1 MSNRCRWLAIAGLV
15 LYAPLGGAQI
25 AVGSKN
31 FTEGYVLAEVMS
43 QLLEARGLAV
53 ERRFGFGGTMIC
65 FEALVNGEIQVYPEY
80 TGTLREAVYK
90 GEVGTGASELE
101 TRLAKD
107 GLETLSSLG
116 FNNSYAVAV
125 KRELARRHDLKT
137 IGDLAKLP
145 GLQVAVSHEFRER
158 EDGWNGLKQRYG
170 LAHDSAGIEHGLAYQ
185 ALAEGKI
192 DVTDAYTTDGDLLR
206 YDLVVLEDNLKYFPA
221 YLAVPLIRHDLPQP
235 ARQALGELAGRLT
248 DEAMRQLNA
257 RVVNDGLA
265 IAAAASEFL
274 NQQGLTETQ
283 PERQNSLLRNT
294 LARTGEHL
302 KLTGIALLAACVIGI
317 GIALAVFRSRSW
329 SRAVLYVAGLLQT
342 IPSIAL
348 LALLIPLVGIGQV
361 PAVIAL
367 FLYSLLPILRNTV
380 TALTTIDPLLRH
392 VAHALGLSAKQRLHK
407 IYLPL
412 ATPHM
417 ISGIRIAA
425 VVSIGTATLAAFI
438 GAGGL
443 GEPIVTGLALNDT
456 QLILEG
462 ALPAAGLA
470 VVTELL
476 FEAVE
481 RWLIPSHLL
490 NRQVGG

>member
-1 MSNRCRWLAIAGLV
+1 MRNPWRWIASLALLV
-15 LYAPLGGAQI
+15 QVPVATAQI

-65 FEALVNGEIQVYPEY
+65 FQALLNDEIQVYPEY
-80 TGTLREAVYK
+80 TGTLREAVYQ
-90 GEVGTGASELE
+90 GLGVEAAALQI
-101 TRLAKD
+101 RLAKD
-107 GLETLSSLG
+107 GLETLPSLG
-116 FNNSYAVAV
+116 FNNSYAIAIR
-125 KRELARRHDLKT
+125 RELAQREGLKN
-137 IGDLAKLP
+137 IGDLAKHPALRI
-145 GLQVAVSHEFRER
+145 AVSHEFRER
-158 EDGWNGLKQRYG
+158 SDGWGGLKLRYG
-170 LAHDSAGIEHGLAYQ
+170 LPQDSTGIEHGLAYQ

-192 DVTDAYTTDGDLLR
+192 DVTDAYTTDGDILR
-206 YDLVVLEDNLKYFPA
+206 YDLVVLEDHLDYFPD
-221 YLAVPLIRHDLPQP
+221 YLAVPLIRSDLPP
-235 ARQALGELAGRLT
+235 AARSALQELAGTLS
-248 DEAMRQLNA
+248 DNAMRQLNA
-257 RVVNDGLA
+257 RVLNDGLT
-265 IAAAASEFL
+265 IVAAAEEFL
-274 NQQGLTETQ
+274 QQRQLIQPQERQQQGL
-283 PERQNSLLRNT
+283 LVNT
-294 LARTGEHL
+294 LGRTAQHL

-317 GIALAVFRSRSW
+317 GLALAVFRSRRW
-329 SRAVLYVAGLLQT
+329 SQVVLYVAGLLQT

-392 VAHALGLSAKQRLHK
+392 VAHALGLNGKQRLRK

-412 ATPHM
+412 AAPH
-417 ISGIRIAA
+417 IIAGLRIAA

-456 QLILEG
+456 RLILEG
-462 ALPAAGLA
+462 AVPAAGLA

-476 FEAVE
+476 FEAAE
-481 RWLIPSHLL
+481 RWLIPAHLL
-490 NRQVGG
+490 NRQAAG